1 MGVQGYLPTSP
12 ESKIYS
18 NPTALGKR
26 PLLKSL
32 QNNGEPVVFQRSPCR
47 SVALALGG
55 GISLSAFTLN
65 WLGRKSR
72 RPQRSIGRPACSTV
86 ASPARTASKQFQ
98 ALDTSSCLSC
108 LDKRQKSILDVH
120 YLYATPILRPGSASE
135 RLPALR
141 WQEEVA
147 AVRDALEIDI
157 DVDSS
162 VERDGTPLSVST
174 SSCGM
179 RSASSGTARMQ
190 VLVATVNTFSRL
202 AANCSP
208 SGPSW
213 WHIAAHSEP
222 GGTGRLILE
231 DEDGAPQVV
240 SMSALFECQTPPLGV
255 SVLACD
261 GEQAGRA
268 LLDAGASFAIVA
280 TGQLRDSTARM
291 FASHFYR
298 RLHCACRGLDLETSN
313 FLPEGFASQVQL
325 AFRAAKEALK
335 ISANAAIR
343 ADAPQLIL
351 LEKGSLPPVAPLGRS
366 CNLWVPV
373 AISPETRGSQ
383 QGVVGDVED
392 DPRPVPALPVSAY
405 SSRSLPED
413 CEDFLG
419 RGSDL
424 QRLLQ
429 QLGAPRGRRVI
440 VLHGPCGIGKSA
452 ISAELCRFATAP
464 GRRFAPV
471 KGRQRLAYVSLQNS
485 SMDSETGTEACA
497 HLSIFAA
504 AAGLAS
510 NGRTCLLIDRAEKQ
524 FGWRDEFVPEVLD
537 KHPQMCLLITRRSP
551 LYRLDGEGGDR
562 WKPVNIALGPL
573 PDVEAAQ
580 LFLQR
585 LHRPLFP
592 LDLWPAAKAA
602 AEPLRPNED
611 LLRRIASLPAL
622 VACGGLPRLVVRLAA
637 EVTWELPSLL
647 DLQPEW
653 LKVESVS
660 HGTGYTG
667 YGFRPAPCAPC
678 VSRGT
683 SRAESERIHGLGIA
697 AQ

>member
-1 MGVQGYLPTSP
+1 MGVQGYLPKSP
-12 ESKIYS
+12 ESVIYS
-18 NPTALGKR
+18 NPTALGQR
-26 PLLKSL
+26 PLLQNL
-32 QNNGEPVVFQRSPCR
+32 QSNDEPVVSQRSPCR
-47 SVALALGG
+47 SVALAVGG
-55 GISLSAFTLN
+55 GLSLSAFTLN
-65 WLGRKSR
+65 WLGRKNR
-72 RPQRSIGRPACSTV
+72 RPRTIRRPTKSV
-86 ASPARTASKQFQ
+86 ASPVQGSKAKQFE
-98 ALDTSSCLSC
+98 ALDAASCMSC
-108 LDKRQKSILDVH
+108 LDKRKKTTLDVQ
-120 YLYATPILRPGSASE
+120 YLYATPILRPGSSSFE

-141 WQEEVA
+141 WQEEAA
-147 AVRDALEIDI
+147 AVREALEIDTEL
-157 DVDSS
+157 DSGSS
-162 VERDGTPLSVST
+162 VERDSTPLSA
-174 SSCGM
+174 
-179 RSASSGTARMQ
+179 SASSSTGTSSISRTARMQ
-190 VLVATVNTFSRL
+190 VLVATVNTLSRL
-202 AANCSP
+202 AANCSA

-222 GGTGRLILE
+222 GTGRLILE

-240 SMSALFECQTPPLGV
+240 SMSALFKCQTPPLGV
-255 SVLACD
+255 SVLACE

-280 TGQLRDSTARM
+280 TGQLRDSTARI

-298 RLHCACRGLDLETSN
+298 RLHCACSCLETSDS
-313 FLPEGFASQVQL
+313 LPGGHGTDLASRVHL

-335 ISANAAIR
+335 TASNKTIQS
-343 ADAPQLIL
+343 DVDQLLL
-351 LEKGSLPPVAPLGRS
+351 LEKGSVPHATPLGRS
-366 CNLWVPV
+366 CNPWIPV
-373 AISPETRGSQ
+373 AISPETPGQ
-383 QGVVGDVED
+383 NKHVADIEAPKIPNADDLDAED
-392 DPRPVPALPVSAY
+392 DPMALPELPMSIC
-405 SSRSLPED
+405 SSKSLPQD

-419 RGSDL
+419 RGVDL

-440 VLHGPCGIGKSA
+440 ILHGPCGIGKSA

-471 KGRQRLAYVSLQNS
+471 KGKHRLAYVSLQNS
-485 SMDSETGTEACA
+485 KLDSETGTEACA

-510 NGRTCLLIDRAEKQ
+510 NGRACLLIDRAEKQ
-524 FGWRDEFVPEVLD
+524 FGWRDEFVPEILD
-537 KHPQMCLLITRRSP
+537 KHPQLCLLITRRSP

-611 LLRRIASLPAL
+611 LLRRIASLPQI

-667 YGFRPAPCAPC
+667 YGFRPP
-678 VSRGT
+678 V
-683 SRAESERIHGLGIA
+683 
-697 AQ
+697 

>member
-86 ASPARTASKQFQ
+86 ASPAASKQFQ

>member
-86 ASPARTASKQFQ
+86 APRTASKQFQ

-325 AFRAAKEALK
+325 AFKAAKEALK

-373 AISPETRGSQ
+373 AISPETRGSTQ

-667 YGFRPAPCAPC
+667 YGFRPPCAPC